1 MGSAMTAKADRTA
14 ATAAPRIR
22 ALASAVPPFEF
33 PQETLM
39 VGALERAFGADWQTR
54 SDASQ
59 LRRLFAATRVERR
72 RFALDLLDYYKRPRS
87 TAERMASYQTAGYT
101 LGREALEGC
110 LCQSEGE
117 KLSDLLLVSCTG
129 YAAPGLDILLARD
142 LGLPGDLR
150 RVCIGHMGCHGA
162 LIGLRQSLA
171 TLRAYPEAAV
181 ALLSVELSGLH
192 FSPTQDIEAMTS
204 FALFGDAAVAL
215 TLSNDAAAR
224 GPALVDIY
232 TFADFAT
239 AEQMS
244 WTITDTG
251 FVMGLSPRVPITLR
265 RQVRGAVEHLLAPHG
280 LAIGDITHWII
291 HPGGPS
297 ILEVIQQRLELS
309 DAQIAPSWQVLM
321 QRGNCSSTTVL
332 LILDDL
338 LHSDA
343 THPGEWG
350 VMMAFGPGLSL
361 ELALWRF

>member
-1 MGSAMTAKADRTA
+1 MTAKTARVARA
-14 ATAAPRIR
+14 ATPTAPRIR
-22 ALASAVPPFEF
+22 ALASALPPFEF

-39 VGALERAFGADWQTR
+39 VAALERAFGSDWQTR
-54 SDASQ
+54 SEASQ
-59 LRRLFAATRVERR
+59 MRRLFAATRVEQR
-72 RFALDLLDYYKRPRS
+72 RFALDLLTYYDRQRG
-87 TAERMASYQTAGYT
+87 TAERMASYQTAGYA

-110 LCQSEGE
+110 LRQSEGQS
-117 KLSDLLLVSCTG
+117 LSDLLLVSCTG

-162 LIGLRQSLA
+162 LVGLRQSLA
-171 TLRAYPEAAV
+171 TLRAYPDATV

-192 FSPTQDIEAMTS
+192 FSPTQELEALTS

-215 TLSNDAAAR
+215 TLSGDAEAR
-224 GPALVDIY
+224 GPALVDAY

-265 RQVRGAVEHLLAPHG
+265 RQVRGAVERLLAPHG
-280 LAIGDITHWII
+280 LAIPDITHWIV

-309 DAQIAPSWQVLM
+309 DEQIAPSWRVLAE
-321 QRGNCSSTTVL
+321 RGNCSSATVL

-338 LHSDA
+338 LRSGA
-343 THPGEWG
+343 TRSGEWG

>member
-1 MGSAMTAKADRTA
+1 MGSRMTAKIAKPA
-14 ATAAPRIR
+14 ATIAPRIR
-22 ALASAVPPFEF
+22 SLASALPPFEF
-33 PQETLM
+33 SQETLM
-39 VGALERAFGADWQTR
+39 VAALERAFGPDWQSRPET
-54 SDASQ
+54 AQ
-59 LRRLFAATRVERR
+59 MRRLFAATHVERR
-72 RFALDLLDYYKRPRS
+72 RFALDLPVYYDRPRG
-87 TAERMASYQTAGYT
+87 TAERMVSYQTAGHA
-101 LGREALEGC
+101 LGREALAGC
-110 LCQSEGE
+110 LSQSEGQT
-117 KLSDLLLVSCTG
+117 LSDLMLVSCTG

-162 LIGLRQSLA
+162 LVGLRQALA
-171 TLRAYPEAAV
+171 TLRAYPDATV

-215 TLSNDAAAR
+215 TLSNDAEAR
-224 GPALVDIY
+224 GPALIDAY
-232 TFADFAT
+232 TFADFNT
-239 AEQMS
+239 ADQMS
-244 WTITDTG
+244 WTITDSG

-280 LAIGDITHWII
+280 LATSDITHWIV

-309 DAQIAPSWQVLM
+309 DEQIAPSWRILAE
-321 QRGNCSSTTVL
+321 RGNCSSATVL
-332 LILDDL
+332 LILENL
-338 LHSDA
+338 LQSGA
-343 THPGEWG
+343 AHPGEWG

>member
-1 MGSAMTAKADRTA
+1 MVAKITASPPT
-14 ATAAPRIR
+14 APRIR
-22 ALASAVPPFEF
+22 ALASALPPFEF
-33 PQETLM
+33 SQETLM
-39 VGALERAFGADWQTR
+39 PAALERAFGPDWETR
-54 SDASQ
+54 SDVSQ
-59 LRRLFAATRVERR
+59 MRRLFTATRVERR
-72 RFALDLLDYYKRPRS
+72 RFALDLLAYYDRPRS
-87 TAERMASYQTAGYT
+87 TAERMASYQVAGHA

-110 LCQSEGE
+110 LRQSEGQT
-117 KLSDLLLVSCTG
+117 LSDLTLVSCTG

-150 RVCIGHMGCHGA
+150 RVCIGHMGCHGV
-162 LIGLRQSLA
+162 LVGLRQALA
-171 TLRAYPEAAV
+171 TLRAYPEATV

-215 TLSNDAAAR
+215 TLSNAADAGAG
-224 GPALVDIY
+224 GPALVDTY
-232 TFADFAT
+232 NFADFAT

-244 WTITDTG
+244 WTITDSG

-265 RQVRGAVEHLLAPHG
+265 RQVRGAVERLLAPHG
-280 LAIGDITHWII
+280 LAIPDITHWIV

-309 DAQIAPSWQVLM
+309 DEQIAPSWRVLAE
-321 QRGNCSSTTVL
+321 RGNCSSATVL

-338 LHSDA
+338 LQSGA

>member
-1 MGSAMTAKADRTA
+1 MSATIGRA
-14 ATAAPRIR
+14 AVTTTPRIR
-22 ALASAVPPFEF
+22 ALASALPPFEF
-33 PQETLM
+33 SQETLM
-39 VGALERAFGADWQTR
+39 AAALVRAFGPDWQ
-54 SDASQ
+54 ASPEAPQ
-59 LRRLFAATRVERR
+59 MRRLFGATRVGRR
-72 RFALDLLDYYKRPRS
+72 RFALDLLTYYNRPRG
-87 TAERMASYQTAGYT
+87 TAERMATYQTAGLA

-110 LCQSEGE
+110 LRQSEGRV
-117 KLSDLLLVSCTG
+117 LSDLLLVSCTG

-162 LIGLRQSLA
+162 LVGLRQALA
-171 TLRAYPEAAV
+171 TLRAYPDATV
-181 ALLSVELSGLH
+181 AMLSVELSGLH
-192 FSPTQDIEAMTS
+192 FSPTRDLEAMTS

-215 TLSNDAAAR
+215 ILANDAEAC
-224 GPALVDIY
+224 GPALVDTYNI
-232 TFADFAT
+232 ADFST

-244 WTITDTG
+244 WTITDSG
-251 FVMGLSPRVPITLR
+251 FIMGLSPRVPITLR

-280 LAIGDITHWII
+280 LGISDITHWII

-309 DAQIAPSWQVLM
+309 DAQIAPSWRILAE
-321 QRGNCSSTTVL
+321 RGNCSSATVL

-338 LHSDA
+338 LRSGA

>member
-1 MGSAMTAKADRTA
+1 MTAKTA
-14 ATAAPRIR
+14 RASGATPTATPRIR
-22 ALASAVPPFEF
+22 ALASALPPFEF
-33 PQETLM
+33 AQPTLM
-39 VGALERAFGADWQTR
+39 DFAMERVYGPEWQTR
-54 SDASQ
+54 PEAPQ
-59 LRRLFAATRVERR
+59 MRRLFAATHVERR
-72 RFALDLLDYYKRPRS
+72 RFGLDVLSYYERPRG
-87 TAERMASYQTAGYT
+87 TAERMASYQAAGYA

-110 LCQSEGE
+110 LRQSEGQS
-117 KLSDLLLVSCTG
+117 LSDLLLVSCTG

-162 LIGLRQSLA
+162 LVGLRQARA
-171 TLRAYPEAAV
+171 TLRAFPDATV

-192 FSPTQDIEAMTS
+192 FAPTEDLEVMTS

-215 TLSNDAAAR
+215 TLGADDEAR
-224 GPALVDIY
+224 GPALIDTY
-232 TFADFAT
+232 NFADFAT
-239 AEQMS
+239 SDQMS

-251 FVMGLSPRVPITLR
+251 FMMSLSPRVPITLR
-265 RQVRGAVEHLLAPHG
+265 REVRGAVERLLSPHG
-280 LAIGDITHWII
+280 LDRSDITHWII

-309 DAQIAPSWQVLM
+309 EEQMAPSWRVLAE
-321 QRGNCSSTTVL
+321 RGNCSSATVL

-338 LHSDA
+338 LQSGA
-343 THPGEWG
+343 TRPGEWG